1 MSGGGIEAWT
11 QVSEGGKGCKTPS
24 GGCAREGGG
33 TGKDCKSPDWF
44 PPGCGREGGSWFS
57 MGGGGK

>member
-1 MSGGGIEAWT
+1 MSGGGME
-11 QVSEGGKGCKTPS
+11 VSDGGEGCRPPT

-33 TGKDCKSPDWF
+33 RGKDCKSPDWF
-44 PPGCGREGGSWFS
+44 GWFPPACKREGGSWFS